1 MGLLRFLPGQPPD
14 IAGEA
19 ITSYSLVRN
28 AIANPDLLP
37 LVWQLFKDEEAPL
50 SALLGM
56 KGLYTKGLR
65 DNSTMG
71 GYRVVKSNHV
81 MFAIKNTDRRKL
93 HFVPN
98 ANGVTYVDDA
108 NAATGKIGYG
118 KVPFYI
124 WLNSNWARPNEIIE
138 LSDNTTQ
145 LFIYNEEE
153 PKYDNGAYRYEV
165 VLHSNNR
172 EDYLDPELLA
182 ANAEAGVGMTA
193 YEHDFSETGSQK
205 YTFDTWG
212 HAYMT
217 LQRVMMS
224 ISGTAEAMGES
235 KEWHMFQSSK
245 GKNAPTYVS
254 YAEKEMLRR
263 IAEYH
268 EYQVLFGKGS
278 VDIDGNVVLHNKRGR
293 EIMTGDGILNQG
305 EGAYEYPM
313 NGEWVLKFLENV
325 MMDVDI
331 RSGEDGLKEVVFGMG
346 LQSLNSFNRMMRKEG
361 FVTQNNNVEGTG
373 ANKGVINTYGYY
385 EMNNVRVIPKH
396 IRWMDDPGRP
406 SKWLSDGTRKSSWD
420 CIAIPIGNMP
430 GGDRMIELVQLRPMV
445 QGTVNG
451 MNKGGDGMATSV
463 DGKHTHVLIQ
473 SGVVFRGKAMRIF
486 RHYKS

>member
-1 MGLLRFLPGQPPD
+1 MGLLRYLPGQPPD
-14 IAGEA
+14 VAGES

-37 LVWQLFKDEEAPL
+37 LVWQLFKDDEAPI

-81 MFAIKNTDRRKL
+81 QFAIKNTDRRKL
-93 HFVPN
+93 YFVADSQGRTYIDN
-98 ANGVTYVDDA
+98 VNGASAV
-108 NAATGKIGYG
+108 GLG

-124 WLNSNWARPNEIIE
+124 HLNSNWARPNEIIE
-138 LSDNTTQ
+138 LGDNTTQ
-145 LFIYNEEE
+145 LFIYSEEE
-153 PKYDNGAYRYEV
+153 PEYVDGVYRYQV
-165 VLHSNNR
+165 VLHSNSKD
-172 EDYLDPELLA
+172 DYLDADLLA
-182 ANAEAGVGMTA
+182 VDMEAGVGMTA
-193 YEHDFSETGSQK
+193 YEHDFSETGSEK

-217 LQRVMMS
+217 LQRVKMS

-263 IAEYH
+263 MAEYH
-268 EYQVLFGKGS
+268 EYQIIFGKGS

-305 EGAYEYPM
+305 EGAFEYPM
-313 NGEWVLKFLENV
+313 NGEWQLKFLENV
-325 MMDVDI
+325 MMDIDI
-331 RSGEDGLKEVVFGMG
+331 RSGEDGMKEILFGMG

-361 FVTQNNNVEGTG
+361 FFTQNNNVEGTG
-373 ANKGVINTYGYY
+373 ASKGVVNTYGFY

-420 CIAIPIGNMP
+420 CVALPLGQTP

-463 DGKHTHVLIQ
+463 DGKHTHVLVQ

>member
-1 MGLLRFLPGQPPD
+1 MGLLRLLPGTPPD
-14 IAGEA
+14 IAGES
-19 ITSYSLVRN
+19 ITSYSLTRN
-28 AIANPDLLP
+28 AIANPDRLP
-37 LVWQLFKDEEAPL
+37 IVWQLFNDDVAPI
-50 SALLGM
+50 SALLGI

-81 MFAIKNTDRRKL
+81 MFPIKNTDRRKL
-93 HFVPN
+93 YFV
-98 ANGVTYVDDA
+98 ADSQGRTYVDDA
-108 NAATGKIGYG
+108 NSSTGKIGYG
-118 KVPFYI
+118 KAPFYI
-124 WLNSNWARPNEIIE
+124 FLNSNWARPNEIIE

-145 LFIYNEEE
+145 LFIYSEEE
-153 PKYDNGAYRYEV
+153 PVYVDGCYRYEV
-165 VLHSNNR
+165 KLHSNSY
-172 EDYLDPELLA
+172 EDYIDAELLEA
-182 ANAEAGVGMTA
+182 GSEAGVGMTA
-193 YEHDFSETGSQK
+193 YEHDFSETGSEK

-217 LQRVMMS
+217 LQRVKMS
-224 ISGTAEAMGES
+224 ISGTAEAMGTS
-235 KEWHMFQSSK
+235 KEWYAYQTARGQSY
-245 GKNAPTYVS
+245 PTYVD

-268 EYQVLFGKGS
+268 EYQIIFGKGS

-313 NGEWVLKFLENV
+313 NGEWTLKFLESM
-325 MMDVDI
+325 MMDIDI

-346 LQSLNSFNRMMRKEG
+346 LQSLNSFNRMMRKEN

-373 ANKGVINTYGYY
+373 ASKGVINTYGFY

-420 CIAIPIGNMP
+420 AIAIPLGKTP
-430 GGDRMIELVQLRPMV
+430 GGDRMIELTQLRPMV

-473 SGVVFRGKAMRIF
+473 SGVIFRGKALRAF
-486 RHYKS
+486 RYYKS

>member
-1 MGLLRFLPGQPPD
+1 MGLLRMLPGQPPD
-14 IAGEA
+14 IAGES
-19 ITSYSLVRN
+19 ITSYSLMRN
-28 AIANPDLLP
+28 AIANPDRLP
-37 LVWQLFKDEEAPL
+37 IVWQLFNDDVAPL

-65 DNSTMG
+65 DNTTTG

-81 MFAIKNTDRRKL
+81 MFPIKNTDRRKMY
-93 HFVPN
+93 FV
-98 ANGVTYVDDA
+98 ADSQGRTFVDDA
-108 NAATGKIGYG
+108 NASTGKIGLG
-118 KVPFYI
+118 KAPFYI
-124 WLNSNWARPNEIIE
+124 FLNSNWARPNEILE

-145 LFIYNEEE
+145 LFIYSEEE
-153 PKYDNGAYRYEV
+153 PVFVDGCYRYEV
-165 VLHSNNR
+165 VLHGNSY
-172 EDYLDPELLA
+172 EDYIDADLLESG
-182 ANAEAGVGMTA
+182 AEAGVGMVA
-193 YEHDFSETGSQK
+193 YEQDFSETGSEK

-212 HAYMT
+212 NAYMT
-217 LQRVMMS
+217 LQRVKMS
-224 ISGTAEAMGES
+224 ISGTAEAMGAS
-235 KEWHMFQSSK
+235 NEWYTYQTALK
-245 GKNAPTYVS
+245 QNYPTYVS
-254 YAEKEMLRR
+254 KAEKDLLRR

-268 EYQVLFGKGS
+268 EYQVIFGKGS
-278 VDIDGNVVLHNKRGR
+278 VAEDGQVILHNKRGR

-313 NGEWVLKFLENV
+313 NGEWTLKFLESM
-325 MMDVDI
+325 MMDIDI

-346 LQSLNSFNRMMRKEG
+346 LQSLNSFGRMMRKEG
-361 FVTQNNNVEGTG
+361 FVTERNNVEGTG
-373 ANKGVINTYGYY
+373 ASKGVVNTYGYY

-420 CIAIPIGNMP
+420 TIALPIGKTA

-473 SGVVFRGKAMRIF
+473 SGVIFRGKALRAF
-486 RHYKS
+486 RYYKS